1 MRLAFVLSK
10 NIARNGESG
19 GKIRQKGPCQR
30 VLFPYD
36 HCRTTNL
43 SSRINPE
50 FFSVPFFSLD
60 HCSFH
65 SNFPLVSTSGEFFL
79 IAARLAQCT
88 SYFTAI
94 KGARACAHPT
104 TSPPV
109 TPDQGN
115 LESLELGPAWILHF
129 LSLDHSFQLTYF
141 LPGSWQMTKFLF
153 DESIGEI
160 LAMLQ
165 HCTLYCFFRV
175 KSGVPPLTVARAGLL
190 WGLLYGSVFVR
201 VERTP
206 PPTLRYEAYRLSW
219 VVTLWWQKNSHKMLL
234 VI

>member
-94 KGARACAHPT
+94 KGARACALPT
-104 TSPPV
+104 TSQFAPGHAWSGEFGVYGVGTCVNP
-109 TPDQGN
+109 
-115 LESLELGPAWILHF
+115 SLFVPR
-129 LSLDHSFQLTYF
+129 SFFSTH
-141 LPGSWQMTKFLF
+141 LF
-153 DESIGEI
+153 PSRFVANDEI
-160 LAMLQ
+160 LVRWEHWRNSGYA
-165 HCTLYCFFRV
+165 TALYLVLLFRV

-219 VVTLWWQKNSHKMLL
+219 VVTLWWQKKQS
-234 VI
+234 